1 MNLDKIK
8 DPVQAENIEE
18 RDRELEKKINL
29 VKIKYVEEMYGKS
42 AEYFDLFLKIL
53 NFPGQIVYRY
63 LDQQKKANSN
73 LSESELDQLEDK
85 FRKEIVEEFKKVL
98 DKLEGDE
105 RVSAAY
111 DYLINVEAQYPPQN
125 RLGESK
131 RFGLLRFNE
140 ARGKEEMDENIREEL
155 ELSSGDTLV
164 EIHLDDFFKLPGETV
179 GVNKIK
185 EWLSQ
190 LAEYIVEKS
199 PESRGVIG
207 NSWLFGHPVMKRLG
221 FKIIKEFKD
230 QISASGAYWSQLIDK
245 DGEIDSGKL
254 DFLIKNKRLPYDR
267 AVGFIDIEDFLRKY
281 LPKDKRGI
289 VTLSRID
296 DVYEKKMEKIK
307 DIAQKEIRDKWNDI
321 ISGEVS
327 LETVYV
333 VAKDYFDF
341 LEEMGVK
348 EYFIDFMEECVRRK
362 LTAEAVR
369 ADQDLIKRFQEK
381 IEKVEKLFLD
391 KKFVKYEVVI
401 D

>member
-8 DPVQAENIEE
+8 DPVQADNVEG
-18 RDRELEKKINL
+18 RDRELERKITL

-63 LDQQKKANSN
+63 LEQQKKANPN

-85 FRKEIVEEFKKVL
+85 FRKEVADGFKKL
-98 DKLEGDE
+98 SDRLEGEE
-105 RVSAAY
+105 RVNAAY
-111 DYLINVEAQYPPQN
+111 DYLISVEAQYPPQD
-125 RLGESK
+125 RCESK

-140 ARGKEEMDENIREEL
+140 TRVKEEIDENIREEL

-199 PESRGVIG
+199 PESRGIIG

-267 AVGFIDIEDFLRKY
+267 AIGFIDVEDFLRKY
-281 LPKDKRGI
+281 LPGAKKGLVSLRRVDGVHER
-289 VTLSRID
+289 
-296 DVYEKKMEKIK
+296 KMEKIK
-307 DIAQKEIRDKWNDI
+307 DVVQKEIKGKWNDI
-321 ISGEVS
+321 ISGEIS
-327 LETVYV
+327 LEAVYV
-333 VAKDYFDF
+333 AAKDYFDF

-348 EYFIDFMEECVRRK
+348 EYFIDFIEECVRKK

-391 KKFVKYEVVI
+391 KKFIKYEVVI